1 MNDVPIPPEFL
12 LGLREAEETYR
23 ELVEGVPAILYIDAN
38 DDYSSNLY
46 TSPQI
51 ERILGFTG
59 DQWREDPGFWMARMH
74 EDDRERVMADS
85 RRTNETGDPFHAEY
99 RMIAADGREVWVR
112 DEAVLVR
119 NDDGEPLFWRGMM
132 LDISEQKLAEEKLR
146 RSVEMLRR
154 TMDERRRL
162 LGRLEE
168 AQEEERRRI
177 AADIHD
183 DSIQVMSAADLR
195 VQVLQRE
202 IHDPLH
208 RAALDEIHETMVLA
222 IERLRHLLFELRP
235 PALDR
240 EGLVATLRLYLEQA
254 DPDERLAFELEDRLD
269 GEPPGETRA
278 VLFRLAQEAVT
289 NARKHANATMLRV
302 LLSSEDR
309 GVLLR
314 IADDG
319 RGFDP
324 GDVALPRPGHL
335 GLSTMVERAEL
346 AGGWCRVESRP
357 DGGTTVESWIPLEP
371 ARETD
376 ERSA

>member
-1 MNDVPIPPEFL
+1 MNDVPVPSEFL
-12 LGLREAEETYR
+12 LGLHEAEETYR
-23 ELVEGVPAILYIDAN
+23 ELVEGVPAILYVDAID
-38 DDYSSNLY
+38 DLSSNLY

-51 ERILGFTG
+51 ERILGFTS

-74 EDDRERVMADS
+74 EVDRERVMSES
-85 RRTNETGDPFHAEY
+85 RRTNATGEPFRAEY

-112 DEAVLVR
+112 DEAVLVSS
-119 NDDGEPLFWRGMM
+119 DVGEPLFWRGMM
-132 LDISEQKLAEEKLR
+132 LDITEQKLAEEKLQ

-168 AQEEERRRI
+168 AQEEERKRI

-183 DSIQVMSAADLR
+183 DSIQVIGAADLR

-202 IHDPLH
+202 ITDPGQGEALADIHD
-208 RAALDEIHETMVLA
+208 TMQLA

-240 EGLVATLRLYLEQA
+240 EGLVATLRLYLDQA
-254 DPDERLAFELEDRLD
+254 DPDERLEFELDDRLD
-269 GEPPGETRA
+269 GEPPSETRA

-289 NARKHANATMLRV
+289 NARKHANATTLR
-302 LLSSEDR
+302 LFLSSEDG

-319 RGFDP
+319 RGFDLAEIAAP
-324 GDVALPRPGHL
+324 MPGHL
-335 GLSTMVERAEL
+335 GVPTMIERAEF
-346 AGGWCRVESRP
+346 AGGWCRVDSKPGE
-357 DGGTTVESWIPLEP
+357 GTTVESWIPLEP
-371 ARETD
+371 SRAVG
-376 ERSA
+376 ERSG